1 MRANHVIAVAIVLVC
16 VGAKLTFLAA
26 PIAEADSL
34 SIAGASV
41 DVSRM
46 QQNIE
51 NLQVQEVHDMTFV
64 FPSPALHH
72 FEQWVTSQS
81 SQPTKHLQLLQR
93 PASD

>member
-1 MRANHVIAVAIVLVC
+1 MHPKGLLALVLKRSQTERSRYARQYVIAVAIVLVC

-26 PIAEADSL
+26 PIAEADSR

-64 FPSPALHH
+64 FPSPALMI
-72 FEQWVTSQS
+72 
-81 SQPTKHLQLLQR
+81 
-93 PASD
+93 

>member
-26 PIAEADSL
+26 PIAEADSR
-34 SIAGASV
+34 SIASASV
-41 DVSRM
+41 DVFRM

-64 FPSPALHH
+64 FPSTALMI
-72 FEQWVTSQS
+72 
-81 SQPTKHLQLLQR
+81 
-93 PASD
+93 

>member
-16 VGAKLTFLAA
+16 VGAKLTFLAS
-26 PIAEADSL
+26 PIAEADSR

-64 FPSPALHH
+64 FPSPALMI
-72 FEQWVTSQS
+72 
-81 SQPTKHLQLLQR
+81 
-93 PASD
+93 

>member
-26 PIAEADSL
+26 PIAEADSR

-81 SQPTKHLQLLQR
+81 LQPTKLLQR